1 MNSDNPVTSVQI
13 IDNARE
19 ARLDTA
25 LRIAAIM
32 AQASARLFK
41 LQSEAANAAFAENS
55 RHLTTLLSTLN
66 TTDSAALVAE
76 WSRLYQANAGRL
88 LDVTRRCFD
97 IVPQTQNELAK
108 LVSDPF
114 ASANKQTQI
123 YLDQFTKAINISRGQ
138 QLRLQ

>member
-1 MNSDNPVTSVQI
+1 MKSDKPSTSVQI

-55 RHLTTLLSTLN
+55 EHLTTLLSTLSA
-66 TTDSAALVAE
+66 TDSAALLAE
-76 WSRLYQANAGRL
+76 WTRLYQANVGRL
-88 LDVTRRCFD
+88 LDISRRCFD
-97 IVPQTQNELAK
+97 MVPETQNE
-108 LVSDPF
+108 
-114 ASANKQTQI
+114 
-123 YLDQFTKAINISRGQ
+123 
-138 QLRLQ
+138 